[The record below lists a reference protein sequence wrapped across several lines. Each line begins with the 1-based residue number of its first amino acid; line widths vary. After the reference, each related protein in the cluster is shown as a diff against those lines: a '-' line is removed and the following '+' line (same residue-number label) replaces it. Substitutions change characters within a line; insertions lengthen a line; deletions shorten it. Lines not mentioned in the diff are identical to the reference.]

1 MKEMRM
7 SRVILVV
14 LAFALGP
21 GCGEGKRDAAS
32 KDVSTSVAPPI
43 PANAP
48 STVTVM
54 DASSP
59 AIMDAAHVAEQDA
72 AVAAEPKPMG
82 ETPSLT
88 RSPRRICRKN
98 SDCVLLPTRPCSC
111 PPCGDQPREAMNRKA
126 AKKLQSAWAKRRC
139 VQPACKPCEG
149 RYVGE
154 KAVCEQRQCVVR

>member
-1 MKEMRM
+1 MRM

-14 LAFALGP
+14 LAFALGA

-32 KDVSTSVAPPI
+32 KDVSTSVAPPM

-48 STVTVM
+48 STVMVL
-54 DASSP
+54 DASLP
-59 AIMDAAHVAEQDA
+59 AIVDAARFAEQDA
-72 AVAAEPKPMG
+72 SMAVEPKIVR
-82 ETPSLT
+82 ETPSVV
-88 RSPRRICRKN
+88 RSPRRMCKKN

-139 VQPACKPCEG
+139 IQPVCKPCEG

-154 KAVCEQRQCVVR
+154 KAICEQRQCVAR